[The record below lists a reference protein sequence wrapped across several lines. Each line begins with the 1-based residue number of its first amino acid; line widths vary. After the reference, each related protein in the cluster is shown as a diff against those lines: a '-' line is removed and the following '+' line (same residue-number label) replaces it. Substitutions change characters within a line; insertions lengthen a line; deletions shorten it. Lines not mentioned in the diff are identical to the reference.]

1 MWIHIA
7 GYNYTGSDLLHD
19 GFVKAIDNRICYRSI
34 RMQIFLTIRIDF
46 ESSRNFQGFSGC
58 ERDICI

>member
-19 GFVKAIDNRICYRSI
+19 GFVKAIDNRICYRCLI
-34 RMQIFLTIRIDF
+34 F
-46 ESSRNFQGFSGC
+46 ESYMQ
-58 ERDICI
+58 